1 MRNAPPSSSRISSWF
16 SSTRPRDAER
26 PPLELED
33 QLLVLQHPSVLVAED
48 GEKDLVREMALH
60 RLPVDVEELG
70 VGGAGAVFQH
80 VVPPA
85 ISALGDSHVVGHDV

>member
-1 MRNAPPSSSRISSWF
+1 LF
-16 SSTRPRDAER
+16 
-26 PPLELED
+26 LED

-85 ISALGDSHVVGHDV
+85 IGAFGDSHVVGHDVEDVPHPALVERGDHPVIGLG